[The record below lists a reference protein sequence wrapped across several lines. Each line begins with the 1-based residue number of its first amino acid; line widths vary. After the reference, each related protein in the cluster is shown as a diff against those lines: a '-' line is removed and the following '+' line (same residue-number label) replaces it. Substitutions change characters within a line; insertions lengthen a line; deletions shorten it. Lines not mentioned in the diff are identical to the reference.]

1 MTGPVDLAPSWPLDW
16 FQHSLDNVEE
26 PWCSVDFAP
35 AFARWMQPDADLSQ
49 FTPWAAFAC
58 SCYANGEKAAAPQKV
73 LDELRKVR
81 ADALELLGKIRSLDT
96 LLTTGEG
103 QNKPREYLVARALI
117 RDEIGGAEAVQETRS
132 SLAQLADAML
142 PAIDHIEMKR
152 AELGGGEGSRRL
164 GLAAFVSIL
173 APLWISMTGRPAST
187 ERRRDGNGSGVGEYA
202 DSPDFVLFA
211 VDVATIGHKEDA
223 RVAIPS
229 RGQIEVVKPA

>member
-1 MTGPVDLAPSWPLDW
+1 MITPVDLAPSWPLEW
-16 FQHSLDNVEE
+16 FQHSLNNVEA
-26 PWCSVDFAP
+26 PWNLVDFSP
-35 AFARWMQPDADLSQ
+35 AFERWASPEADLLQ

-73 LDELRKVR
+73 LNELRKVR
-81 ADALELLGKIRSLDT
+81 DDALKLLEKLRSLEAM
-96 LLTTGEG
+96 LTTGEG
-103 QNKPREYLVARALI
+103 RNKPQEFLVARAKI
-117 RDEIGGAEAVQETRS
+117 WDEMGGAEGVQETRS

-142 PAIDHIEMKR
+142 PAIDHVEWKR
-152 AELGGGEGSRRL
+152 DVLDGGEGSRRP

-173 APLWISMTGRPAST
+173 APLWTSMTGRPAST
-187 ERRRDGNGSGVGEYA
+187 ERRRDGKGPGVGEYA

-211 VDVATIGHKEDA
+211 VDVAAIGHREDA